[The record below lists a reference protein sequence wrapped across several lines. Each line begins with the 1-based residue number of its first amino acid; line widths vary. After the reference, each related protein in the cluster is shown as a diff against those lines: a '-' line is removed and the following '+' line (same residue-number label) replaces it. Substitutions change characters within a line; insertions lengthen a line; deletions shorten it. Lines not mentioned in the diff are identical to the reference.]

1 MKINNNISAVITN
14 KHLLR
19 NENVMASS
27 MERLSSGFKINY
39 AKDDPSGMAISNRMR
54 AQIAGLDRASQN
66 SSDGTSVLQTAD
78 GALNEIQSMLQRM
91 RELSIQAAN
100 GTNSD
105 SDRQAIQD
113 EVSQLRD
120 EIDRVSETTEFNTK
134 KLLNGDLDTKVYAE
148 GATREE
154 ASEEVEP
161 GFYNFYVDEPSTR
174 AAYGDFKVPSSA
186 DITKECSIS
195 INGQV
200 AILKPGM
207 SDVEILEKVRDA
219 AEKGDAEI
227 VMNDDNTVKGIWSK
241 GYGNEGV
248 LDFKVTDDATA
259 TLFGLDANPDVL
271 EKADVKEDLD
281 KDNDNNLNVEYKA
294 LYGNSAQIIM
304 STSENSAFKDHITA
318 TYTVEGNR
326 VTFTDRGGFKLQVLL
341 DEATGVDFATAY
353 NYQQSEPLSA
363 EQLWTDTDVTKDLPT
378 FNKNGK
384 GNENV
389 AGRAKA
395 GQKYYSEK
403 KVDDGTG
410 TGNKKEDPKYGVGYM
425 SVEVTDKGPMDLQIG
440 ANANQQMAVKLPD
453 CGADMLYLDKVDV
466 TTEDLA
472 TKSIDYIDYSM
483 DRVNEIRSAV
493 GAYSNRLESATAS
506 LDDTEE
512 NMTAAMS
519 RIKDTDMA
527 EEMTEY
533 TKDNVIAQAA
543 TSALSQANDIP
554 QMALQLLQ

>member
-19 NENVMASS
+19 NENNMAAS
-27 MERLSSGFKINY
+27 MERLSSGYKINY

-54 AQIAGLDRASQN
+54 AQIRGLDRASQN

-78 GALNEIQSMLQRM
+78 GALNEVQSMLQRM
-91 RELSIQAAN
+91 RELSIQASN

-105 SDRQAIQD
+105 SDRSAIQD
-113 EVSQLRD
+113 EIGQLRD

-174 AAYGDFKVPSSA
+174 AAYGGFTVPTA
-186 DITKECSIS
+186 VPKDCSIS

-200 AILKPGM
+200 AVLKQEM
-207 SDVEILEKVRDA
+207 NASEILGAVRDA
-219 AEKGDAEI
+219 AEKGNA
-227 VMNDDNTVKGIWSK
+227 VLNTDDDGNIKDGIWST
-241 GYGNEGV
+241 GYGTEGV
-248 LDFKVTDDATA
+248 LDFKASDVETA
-259 TLFGLDANPDVL
+259 KLFGLDWEGTDAVL
-271 EKADVKEDLD
+271 SLTNVKEDLD
-281 KDNDNNLNVEYKA
+281 KTNDDNLNIEFDA

-304 STSENSAFKDHITA
+304 DTSATSAFKDHKTA

-326 VTFTDRGGFKLQVLL
+326 VTFTDRGGFKLQLLL
-341 DEATGVDFATAY
+341 DDATGVDFDTAY
-353 NYQQSEPLSA
+353 KYVKTPPLSA
-363 EQLWTDTDVTKDLPT
+363 DKLRTDTDVTKKKPANAT
-378 FNKNGK
+378 NG
-384 GNENV
+384 
-389 AGRAKA
+389 AD

-403 KVDDGTG
+403 KIDDGN
-410 TGNKKEDPKYGVGYM
+410 GNPIDDPKKGVGYM

-440 ANANQQMAVKLPD
+440 ANANQQMAVKIPD

-466 TTEDLA
+466 TTEDGA

-483 DRVNEIRSAV
+483 DRINEIRSAI

-543 TSALSQANDIP
+543 TSALSQANDMP

>member
-304 STSENSAFKDHITA
+304 STNENSAFKDHVTA

-326 VTFTDRGGFKLQVLL
+326 VTFTDRGGFKLQILL
-341 DEATGVDFATAY
+341 DEAKDVDFDTAY
-353 NYQQSEPLSA
+353 DYVKTDPLTA
-363 EQLWTDTDVTKDLPT
+363 EKIRTKDDVTTKVPAEAQNT
-378 FNKNGK
+378 AHAQA
-384 GNENV
+384 
-389 AGRAKA
+389 AGIKYHDEKA
-395 GQKYYSEK
+395 
-403 KVDDGTG
+403 KVDAPDPNDNTK
-410 TGNKKEDPKYGVGYM
+410 TIKKNAPINGVGYM

-440 ANANQQMAVKLPD
+440 ANASQQMAVKLPD

>member
-19 NENVMASS
+19 NENNMAAS
-27 MERLSSGFKINY
+27 MERLSSGYKINY

-54 AQIAGLDRASQN
+54 AQIRGLDRASQN

-78 GALNEIQSMLQRM
+78 GALNEVQSMLQRM
-91 RELSIQAAN
+91 RELSIQASN

-105 SDRQAIQD
+105 SDRSAIQD
-113 EVSQLRD
+113 EIGQLRD

-174 AAYGDFKVPSSA
+174 AAYGEFTIPTA
-186 DITKECSIS
+186 DQITKECSIS

-200 AILKPGM
+200 AVLKPGM
-207 SDVEILEKVRDA
+207 DDSAILGAVRDA
-219 AEKGDAEI
+219 AEKGNAEL
-227 VMNDDNTVKGIWSK
+227 NTKKDGSIDKGIWST
-241 GYGNEGV
+241 GYGTEGV
-248 LDFKVTDDATA
+248 LDFKVSDKETA
-259 TLFGLDANPDVL
+259 DLFGLTWGGTDDILSRTDVT
-271 EKADVKEDLD
+271 KDLD
-281 KDNDNNLNVEYKA
+281 ETNDDNLNIEFDA

-304 STSENSAFKDHITA
+304 DVSETSAFKDHKTA

-326 VTFTDRGGFKLQVLL
+326 VTFTDRGGFKLQLLL
-341 DEATGVDFATAY
+341 DDATGVDFDTAY
-353 NYQQSEPLSA
+353 KYVKTPPLSA
-363 EQLWTDTDVTKDLPT
+363 DKLRTDTDVTKKKPANAT
-378 FNKNGK
+378 NG
-384 GNENV
+384 
-389 AGRAKA
+389 AA

-403 KVDDGTG
+403 KIDDGN
-410 TGNKKEDPKYGVGYM
+410 GNPIDDPKKGVGYM

-440 ANANQQMAVKLPD
+440 ANANQQMAVKIPD

-466 TTEDLA
+466 TTEDGA

-483 DRVNEIRSAV
+483 DRINEIRSAI

-533 TKDNVIAQAA
+533 TKDNVIAQAS
-543 TSALSQANDIP
+543 TSALSQANDMP